1 MIMSPIINEAVKL
14 KEKKLSYTDMFLI
27 AAKFNKVLMILVPI
41 RLVMV

>member
-14 KEKKLSYTDMFLI
+14 KEKIIIHRYKFLI